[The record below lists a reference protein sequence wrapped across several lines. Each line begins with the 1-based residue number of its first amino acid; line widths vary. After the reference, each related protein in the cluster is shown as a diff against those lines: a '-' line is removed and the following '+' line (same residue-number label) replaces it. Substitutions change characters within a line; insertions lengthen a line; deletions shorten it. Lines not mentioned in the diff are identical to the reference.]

1 MSIQSEIDRLKTAKS
16 GLATAITGKGVTVPG
31 DATLSEYPALVDQI
45 QTSGGGGGGGNE
57 PVPPSTDGKTRLYIT
72 VSASAMEG
80 EPPPRADVPLY
91 IRQTVANGV
100 SIDWGD
106 GSAAETLSG
115 TGNVNTT
122 HHYNAAG
129 DYVIALTVAEGCE
142 LGLGWETSSYCVM
155 GSTNNSDSSNGASG
169 YRTTLKM
176 CSIGSGVTIIGNS
189 AFSACHSLSS
199 VNIPDNV
206 TSIGNY
212 AFYYCHSLSSVNIPD
227 SVTIIGNSAFSDC
240 YSLSSVN
247 IPDSVTSIGS
257 DAFYSC
263 YSLSSVNIPDSVTSI
278 GNGAFYSC
286 YSLSSVNIPDN
297 VTSIGDGAFDSCY
310 SLSSVNIP
318 DSVTSIGNGAFY
330 SCYSLSSVNIPDNV
344 TSIGNSAFYYCYSFK
359 YVYFNSNTPPA
370 IQSDTFNNIAND
382 CIFSIPAGSLSA
394 YQSATNYTGYAF
406 EERAV

>member
-1 MSIQSEIDRLKTAKS
+1 MAIVTTNDQHYHDIADAIREKNGSDTQYTPAEMAAAIQ
-16 GLATAITGKGVTVPG
+16 AI
-31 DATLSEYPALVDQI
+31 
-45 QTSGGGGGGGNE
+45 SGGGSGGNE

-72 VSASAMEG
+72 IPASAMEG

-91 IRQTVANGV
+91 ISQTVANGV

-115 TGNVNTT
+115 TRNVNTT

-142 LGLGWETSSYCVM
+142 LGLGWKTKSYCVM

-176 CSIGSGVTIIGNS
+176 CSIGSGVT
-189 AFSACHSLSS
+189 
-199 VNIPDNV
+199 
-206 TSIGNY
+206 
-212 AFYYCHSLSSVNIPD
+212 
-227 SVTIIGNSAFSDC
+227 
-240 YSLSSVN
+240 
-247 IPDSVTSIGS
+247 SIGS
-257 DAFYSC
+257 YAFNY
-263 YSLSSVNIPDSVTSI
+263 
-278 GNGAFYSC
+278 C

-297 VTSIGDGAFDSCY
+297 VTSIGSYAF
-310 SLSSVNIP
+310 N
-318 DSVTSIGNGAFY
+318 
-330 SCYSLSSVNIPDNV
+330 
-344 TSIGNSAFYYCYSFK
+344 YCYSFK

-370 IQSDTFNNIAND
+370 IQSDTFNKIAND

>member
-16 GLATAITGKGVTVPG
+16 GLATAITGKGVTVPD

-45 QTSGGGGGGGNE
+45 QTGGGGGNE

-72 VSASAMEG
+72 VPASAMEG

-91 IRQTVANGV
+91 ISQTVANGV

-142 LGLGWETSSYCVM
+142 LGLGWEMSSYCVM

-169 YRTTLKM
+169 YRTMLKM
-176 CSIGSGVTIIGNS
+176 CSIGSGVT
-189 AFSACHSLSS
+189 
-199 VNIPDNV
+199 
-206 TSIGNY
+206 SIGSY
-212 AFYYCHSLSSVNIPD
+212 AFYYCYSLSSINIPD
-227 SVTIIGNSAFSDC
+227 SVS
-240 YSLSSVN
+240 
-247 IPDSVTSIGS
+247 SIGS
-257 DAFYSC
+257 YAF
-263 YSLSSVNIPDSVTSI
+263 
-278 GNGAFYSC
+278 G
-286 YSLSSVNIPDN
+286 
-297 VTSIGDGAFDSCY
+297 
-310 SLSSVNIP
+310 
-318 DSVTSIGNGAFY
+318 
-330 SCYSLSSVNIPDNV
+330 
-344 TSIGNSAFYYCYSFK
+344 YCYSFK
-359 YVYFNSNTPPA
+359 YVYFNSSTPPT
-370 IQSDTFNNIAND
+370 IQRATFNGIAND